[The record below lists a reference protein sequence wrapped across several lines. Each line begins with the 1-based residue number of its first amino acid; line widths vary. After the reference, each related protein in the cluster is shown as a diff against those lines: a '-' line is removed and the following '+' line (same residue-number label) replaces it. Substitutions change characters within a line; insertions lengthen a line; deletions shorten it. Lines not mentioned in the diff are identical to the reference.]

1 MEASGQNIPL
11 AWQPVTPRG
20 VAAFAQARPG
30 RLLVVQLA
38 VAILAA
44 VVVVWFVR
52 ANWFPVISEAIRH
65 LPEQGQIRGERLEWP
80 GESPTTLAE
89 NRFVALAVDLKHEGQ
104 ARSPAHLQ
112 VEFGQSSVKVFSLF
126 GFFEQRYSRKWRI
139 AFNRQELQPWW
150 GAWTPA
156 LLALTAIGVVGALML
171 SWSLLSVLYSP
182 VAWLI
187 AFLADRELTFR
198 GSLRMAGAALMPG
211 ALLFT
216 AAIVSYGL
224 GLIDLVGLLILAAA
238 HLLAGWIYLCVSPW
252 FLPLC
257 AEAKPLK
264 DNPFLKGSS

>member
-1 MEASGQNIPL
+1 MEESGQKTPL

-20 VAAFAQARPG
+20 VAAFAQARTG

-44 VVVVWFVR
+44 AVVVWFVH

-65 LPEQGQIRGERLEWP
+65 MPEQGQIRGERLEWP
-80 GESPTTLAE
+80 GTSPTTLAE
-89 NRFVALAVDLKHEGQ
+89 NRFLALTVDLKHEGQ

-112 VEFGQSSVKVFSLF
+112 AEFGESSVKIFSLF

-139 AFNRQELQPWW
+139 AFNRPELQPWW
-150 GAWTPA
+150 GAWTPE
-156 LLALTAIGVVGALML
+156 LHALTAMGVVVALML
-171 SWSLLSVLYSP
+171 SWSILTILYGP

-187 AFLADRELTFR
+187 AFLADRELSFR

-216 AAIVSYGL
+216 VAIVSYGL
-224 GLIDLVGLLILAAA
+224 AFVDLVGLLILAAA
-238 HLLAGWIYLCVSPW
+238 HLLTGWIYVVVSPW
-252 FLPLC
+252 FLPIC